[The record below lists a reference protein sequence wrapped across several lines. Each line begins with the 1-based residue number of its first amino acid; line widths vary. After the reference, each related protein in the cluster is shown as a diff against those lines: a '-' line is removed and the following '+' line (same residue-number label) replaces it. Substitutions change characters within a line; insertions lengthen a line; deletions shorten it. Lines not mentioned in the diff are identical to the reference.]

1 MNEAATFNIT
11 VGVRDLHSMHLNSHC
26 LQVSYLE
33 RIAGKSYRRLWSI
46 YSYVRMSRVSHAFAY
61 LILRKPQICHFDWL
75 WRNLWPCPQT
85 SVLWKNVKATRRMA
99 RETERTHQG
108 KGWVCW
114 YHITRC
120 LLFHYC
126 ITHQLSTHLPSVH
139 LRSTHCARSWGFTH
153 KCILILI
160 LQF

>member
-85 SVLWKNVKATRRMA
+85 SVLWKNVKATRRMG
-99 RETERTHQG
+99 RETENSPG
-108 KGWVCW
+108 KGMGVLVP
-114 YHITRC
+114 HNTTPFIS
-120 LLFHYC
+120 LLHYSP
-126 ITHQLSTHLPSVH
+126 IEHT
-139 LRSTHCARSWGFTH
+139 FT
-153 KCILILI
+153 KRTPTLYALC
-160 LQF
+160 